1 MITGMIGYPQRT
13 KPVKRTKNGKIQR
26 SSKYKNKKTEIF
38 GIKFDSKKE
47 AERYIHLKAKEKNGE
62 ITGLKRQVR
71 YELIPSQRING
82 KVVERKCDYVA
93 DFVYFDELKKETVV
107 EDVKSKATRTSTYII
122 KRKLML
128 QKYGIRIKEV

>member
-13 KPVKRTKNGKIQR
+13 KPVKREKNGKIQR

>member
-13 KPVKRTKNGKIQR
+13 KPVKRTKNGK
-26 SSKYKNKKTEIF
+26 YKNRKTEIF

>member
-13 KPVKRTKNGKIQR
+13 KPVKRAKNGKIQR

-107 EDVKSKATRTSTYII
+107 EDVKSKVTRTSTYII

>member
-1 MITGMIGYPQRT
+1 MIGYPQRT
-13 KPVKRTKNGKIQR
+13 KQVKRTKNGKIQR

>member
-13 KPVKRTKNGKIQR
+13 KPVKRAKNGKIQR

-128 QKYGIRIKEV
+128 QRYGIRIKEV

>member
-1 MITGMIGYPQRT
+1 MIGYPQRT
-13 KPVKRTKNGKIQR
+13 KPVKRAKNGKIQR

>member
-1 MITGMIGYPQRT
+1 MIGYPQRT
-13 KPVKRTKNGKIQR
+13 KPVKQTKNSKIQR
-26 SSKYKNKKTEIF
+26 SSKYKNRKTEIF

-71 YELIPSQRING
+71 YELIPSQRIDG

>member
-1 MITGMIGYPQRT
+1 MIVYPQRT
-13 KPVKRTKNGKIQR
+13 KPFKRTKNGKIQR
-26 SSKYKNKKTEIF
+26 SRKYKNRKTEIF

-82 KVVERKCDYVA
+82 RVVERKCDYVA

>member
-1 MITGMIGYPQRT
+1 MIGYPQRT

-26 SSKYKNKKTEIF
+26 FSKYKNKKTEIF

>member
-13 KPVKRTKNGKIQR
+13 KPVKREKNGKIQR

-128 QKYGIRIKEV
+128 QKYGIIIKEV

>member
-13 KPVKRTKNGKIQR
+13 KPVKRAKNGKIQR

>member
-1 MITGMIGYPQRT
+1 MIGYPQRT
-13 KPVKRTKNGKIQR
+13 KPVKRTKNDKIQR

-71 YELIPSQRING
+71 YELIPSQKING

-128 QKYGIRIKEV
+128 QRYGIRIKEV

>member
-1 MITGMIGYPQRT
+1 MIGYPQRT
-13 KPVKRTKNGKIQR
+13 KPVKRKKNGKIQR

-71 YELIPSQRING
+71 YELIPSQRIDG

>member
-13 KPVKRTKNGKIQR
+13 KPVKREKNGKIQR

-62 ITGLKRQVR
+62 KKKKKRQVR

>member
-1 MITGMIGYPQRT
+1 MITSMIGYPQRT
-13 KPVKRTKNGKIQR
+13 KPVKRDKNGKIQR

-128 QKYGIRIKEV
+128 QRYGIRIKEV

>member
-13 KPVKRTKNGKIQR
+13 KPVKRTKNAKIQHAR
-26 SSKYKNKKTEIF
+26 KYKNRKTEIF